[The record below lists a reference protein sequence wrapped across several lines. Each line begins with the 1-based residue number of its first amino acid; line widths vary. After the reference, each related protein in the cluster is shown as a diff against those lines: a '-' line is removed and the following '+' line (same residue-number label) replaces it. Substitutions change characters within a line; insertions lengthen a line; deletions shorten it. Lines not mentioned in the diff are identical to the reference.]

1 MPNQVVDRRTL
12 SEKKHYINYLPVLSV
27 LLLNSGVD
35 GVGGDD
41 GRGVAVYKNLH
52 QTYVVR

>member
-52 QTYVVR
+52 QT